1 MEGWKER
8 GKVKERDGGVENMR
22 ERDSVERKCERWMG
36 GRESGWGWKEGE
48 KARGGGR
55 RERK

>member
-22 ERDSVERKCERWMG
+22 ERDRVW
-36 GRESGWGWKEGE
+36 RESVRDGWEGE
-48 KARGGGR
+48 KVGGGGR
-55 RERK
+55 RERN